1 MIFKKIR
8 KGYADWRN
16 FLCSTPARDYVFQK
30 DAYEDQID
38 RAAKNIRNTDC
49 VIIGAG
55 AGASTA
61 AGIQYGGKRFTDNFA
76 EFIKKYGEHYM
87 TDMYAAGFYPYP
99 SEEAKWGYWSK
110 HALMNRFDPPAL
122 PLYTELYDIVKNKEY
137 FVLTTN
143 VDHQF
148 YKAGFDEKR
157 IFATQGDYGKIQCQ
171 KACHPKTYDAKDLFR
186 KMDKARRDCLI
197 PSELVPKCPVCG
209 GNMAM
214 NLRCDNYFVED
225 EAWHEAADRYA
236 GFLEQHKDKK
246 VVLLE
251 LGVGF
256 NTPIIIRFPFE
267 KMVRENS
274 SYSLIRLNMDEAV
287 VPESFGKRAIGIGGD
302 MAKAIT
308 DIRGAGIMTQD
319 ERREYLIQYLLKEE
333 IPFGRQNIPTDK
345 QEQENLLRSLM
356 NVRPPRPISNDFL
369 KIQDEYLTERNI
381 ERGITDIDTLAPVK
395 SDSRL
400 YIWQGDITTLKCDAI
415 VNACNSQMLGCF
427 SPMHAC
433 IDNFIHTYAGMEL
446 RLKMHEIMTKQ
457 GHEEETGKAKITSG
471 YNLPTKYILHTVGPI
486 IQWKVTKE
494 DEDLLASC
502 YTECL
507 KLAADT
513 GVESIAFCC
522 LSTGVFRFPQ
532 QRAAEI
538 ATNTVKQ
545 YLNKDSRIKK
555 VIFNVFKDEDLK
567 IYSGLL

>member
-8 KGYADWRN
+8 KGHADWRN

-76 EFIKKYGEHYM
+76 EFIKKYGEYYM

-236 GFLEQHKDKK
+236 GFLEQNKDKK

-274 SYSLIRLNMDEAV
+274 SYSLIRMNMDEAV

-319 ERREYLIQYLLKEE
+319 ERREYLIQYLLKEK

-345 QEQENLLRSLM
+345 QGQENLLRSLM

-433 IDNFIHTYAGMEL
+433 IDNFIHTYAGMEF
-446 RLKMHEIMTKQ
+446 RLKMHEIMAKQ

>member
-8 KGYADWRN
+8 KGHADWRN

-30 DAYEDQID
+30 EAYEDQSSK
-38 RAAKNIRNTDC
+38 AAKNIRNTDC

-76 EFIKKYGEHYM
+76 EFIKKYGEYYM

-171 KACHPKTYDAKDLFR
+171 KACHSKTYDAKDLFR

-319 ERREYLIQYLLKEE
+319 ERREYLIQYLLKEK

-345 QEQENLLRSLM
+345 QGQENLLRSLM

-381 ERGITDIDTLAPVK
+381 ERGITDVDTLAPVK

-446 RLKMHEIMTKQ
+446 RLKMHEIMAKQ

>member
-8 KGYADWRN
+8 KGHADWRN

-30 DAYEDQID
+30 EAYEDQSSK
-38 RAAKNIRNTDC
+38 AAENIRNADC

-76 EFIKKYGEHYM
+76 EFIKKYGGHYM

-236 GFLEQHKDKK
+236 GFLEQNKDKK

-274 SYSLIRLNMDEAV
+274 SYSLIRMNMDEAV

-319 ERREYLIQYLLKEE
+319 ERREYLIQYLLKEK

-345 QEQENLLRSLM
+345 QGQENLLRSLM

-446 RLKMHEIMTKQ
+446 RLKMHEIMAKQ

-494 DEDLLASC
+494 DEALLASC

>member
-8 KGYADWRN
+8 KGHADWRN

-38 RAAKNIRNTDC
+38 RAAENIRNADC

-76 EFIKKYGEHYM
+76 EFIKKYGGHYM

-236 GFLEQHKDKK
+236 GFLEQNKDKK

-302 MAKAIT
+302 MSKAIT

-319 ERREYLIQYLLKEE
+319 ERREYLIQYLLKEK

-345 QEQENLLRSLM
+345 QGQENLLRSLM

-446 RLKMHEIMTKQ
+446 RLKMHEIMAKQ

>member
-8 KGYADWRN
+8 KGHADWRN
-16 FLCSTPARDYVFQK
+16 FLCSTPAMDYVFQK

-38 RAAKNIRNTDC
+38 RAAENIRNADC

-76 EFIKKYGEHYM
+76 EFIKKYGGHYM

-236 GFLEQHKDKK
+236 GFLEQNKDKK

-274 SYSLIRLNMDEAV
+274 SYSLIRMNMDEAV

-302 MAKAIT
+302 MAKPIT

-319 ERREYLIQYLLKEE
+319 ERREYLIQYLLKEK

-345 QEQENLLRSLM
+345 QGQENLLRSLM

-381 ERGITDIDTLAPVK
+381 ERGITDVDTLAPVK
-395 SDSRL
+395 SDLRL

-446 RLKMHEIMTKQ
+446 RLKMHEIMAKQ

>member
-8 KGYADWRN
+8 KGHADWRN

-38 RAAKNIRNTDC
+38 RAAENIRNADC

-76 EFIKKYGEHYM
+76 EFIKKYGEYYM

-225 EAWHEAADRYA
+225 EAWNEAADRYA
-236 GFLEQHKDKK
+236 GFLEQNKDKK

-287 VPESFGKRAIGIGGD
+287 VPESFGERAIGIGGD

-345 QEQENLLRSLM
+345 QGQENLLRSLM

-369 KIQDEYLTERNI
+369 KIQDEYLAERNI
-381 ERGITDIDTLAPVK
+381 ERGITDAAALAPVR

-433 IDNFIHTYAGMEL
+433 IDNFIHTYAGIEL

-471 YNLPTKYILHTVGPI
+471 YNLPAKYILHTVGPI

>member
-8 KGYADWRN
+8 KGHVDWRN

-30 DAYEDQID
+30 EAYENQIS
-38 RAAKNIRNTDC
+38 RAAENIRNADC

-76 EFIKKYGEHYM
+76 EFIKKYGEYYM

-122 PLYTELYDIVKNKEY
+122 PLYTKLYDIVKNKEY

-148 YKAGFDEKR
+148 YKAGFDKKR

-236 GFLEQHKDKK
+236 GFLEQNKDKK

-287 VPESFGKRAIGIGGD
+287 VPESFGERAIGIGGD

-333 IPFGRQNIPTDK
+333 IRFGRQHIPADK
-345 QEQENLLRSLM
+345 EEQENLLRSLM
-356 NVRPPRPISNDFL
+356 NVRPPRPVSGDFL
-369 KIQDEYLTERNI
+369 KIQDEYLMERNI
-381 ERGITDIDTLAPVK
+381 ERGITDVDTLAPVK

-433 IDNFIHTYAGMEL
+433 IDNFIHTYAGVEL

-471 YNLPTKYILHTVGPI
+471 YNLPAKYVLHTVGPI
-486 IQWKVTKE
+486 IQWKVTRE
-494 DEDLLASC
+494 DETLLASC

-538 ATNTVKQ
+538 ATNAVKQ
-545 YLNKDSRIKK
+545 YLDKDSRIKK

-567 IYSGLL
+567 IYNGLL

>member
-8 KGYADWRN
+8 KGHADWRN

-76 EFIKKYGEHYM
+76 EFIKKYGEYYM

-236 GFLEQHKDKK
+236 GFLEQNKDKK

-287 VPESFGKRAIGIGGD
+287 VPESFGERAIGIGGD

-319 ERREYLIQYLLKEE
+319 ERREYLIQYLLKEK

-345 QEQENLLRSLM
+345 QGQENLLRSLM

-381 ERGITDIDTLAPVK
+381 ERGIKDVDTLAPVK

-400 YIWQGDITTLKCDAI
+400 YIWQGNITTLKCDAI

-446 RLKMHEIMTKQ
+446 RLKMHEIMAKQ

>member
-8 KGYADWRN
+8 KGHADWRN

-76 EFIKKYGEHYM
+76 EFIKKYGEYYM

-236 GFLEQHKDKK
+236 GFLEQNKDKK

-287 VPESFGKRAIGIGGD
+287 VPESFGERAIGIGGD

-345 QEQENLLRSLM
+345 QGQENLLRSLM
-356 NVRPPRPISNDFL
+356 NVRPPRPIGNDFL

-381 ERGITDIDTLAPVK
+381 ERGITDVDTLAPVK

-446 RLKMHEIMTKQ
+446 RLKMHEIMAKQ

>member
-8 KGYADWRN
+8 KGHADWRN

-236 GFLEQHKDKK
+236 GFLEQNKDKK

-274 SYSLIRLNMDEAV
+274 SYSLIRMNMDEAV

-319 ERREYLIQYLLKEE
+319 ERREYLIQYLLKEK

-345 QEQENLLRSLM
+345 QGQENLLRSLM

-446 RLKMHEIMTKQ
+446 RLKMHEIMAKQ

-545 YLNKDSRIKK
+545 YLDKDSRIKK

>member
-8 KGYADWRN
+8 KGHADWRN

-38 RAAKNIRNTDC
+38 RAAKNIRKTDC

-76 EFIKKYGEHYM
+76 EFIKKYGEYYM

-122 PLYTELYDIVKNKEY
+122 PLYTELYDLVKNKEY

-236 GFLEQHKDKK
+236 GFLEQNKDKK

-274 SYSLIRLNMDEAV
+274 SYSLIRMNMDEAV

-302 MAKAIT
+302 MAKPIT

-319 ERREYLIQYLLKEE
+319 ERREYLIQYLLKEK

-345 QEQENLLRSLM
+345 QGQENLLRSLM

-446 RLKMHEIMTKQ
+446 RLKMHEIMAKQ

>member
-8 KGYADWRN
+8 KGHADWRN

-76 EFIKKYGEHYM
+76 EFIKKYGEYYM

-287 VPESFGKRAIGIGGD
+287 VPESFGERAIGIGGD

-319 ERREYLIQYLLKEE
+319 ERREYLIQYLLKEK

-345 QEQENLLRSLM
+345 QGQENLLRSLM

-381 ERGITDIDTLAPVK
+381 ERGITDVDTLAPVK

-446 RLKMHEIMTKQ
+446 RLKMHEIMAKQ

>member
-8 KGYADWRN
+8 KGHADWRN

-76 EFIKKYGEHYM
+76 EFIKKYGEYYM

-122 PLYTELYDIVKNKEY
+122 PLYTELYDLVKNKEY

-171 KACHPKTYDAKDLFR
+171 KACHSKTYDAKDLFR

-251 LGVGF
+251 FGVGF

-287 VPESFGKRAIGIGGD
+287 VPESFGERAIGIGGD

-345 QEQENLLRSLM
+345 QGQENLLRSLM

-381 ERGITDIDTLAPVK
+381 EHGITDVDTLAPVK

-446 RLKMHEIMTKQ
+446 RLKMHEIMAKQ

-494 DEDLLASC
+494 DEDLLANC

-522 LSTGVFRFPQ
+522 LSTGVFCFPQ

>member
-8 KGYADWRN
+8 KGHADWRN
-16 FLCSTPARDYVFQK
+16 FLCNTPARDYVFQK

-38 RAAKNIRNTDC
+38 RAVENIRNADC

-236 GFLEQHKDKK
+236 GFLEQNKDKK

-274 SYSLIRLNMDEAV
+274 SYSLIRMNMDEAV
-287 VPESFGKRAIGIGGD
+287 VPESFGERAIGIGGD

-319 ERREYLIQYLLKEE
+319 ERREYLIQYLLKEK

-345 QEQENLLRSLM
+345 QGQENLLRSLM

-446 RLKMHEIMTKQ
+446 RLKMHEIMAKQ

>member
-8 KGYADWRN
+8 KGHADWRN

-76 EFIKKYGEHYM
+76 EFIKKYGEYYM

-122 PLYTELYDIVKNKEY
+122 PLYTELYDLVKNKEY

-171 KACHPKTYDAKDLFR
+171 KACHSKTYDAKDLFR

-287 VPESFGKRAIGIGGD
+287 VPESFGERAIGIGGD

-319 ERREYLIQYLLKEE
+319 ERREYLIQYLLKEK

-345 QEQENLLRSLM
+345 QGQENLLRSLM

-381 ERGITDIDTLAPVK
+381 ERGITDVDTLAPVK

-400 YIWQGDITTLKCDAI
+400 YIWQGNITTLKCDAI

-446 RLKMHEIMTKQ
+446 RLKMHEIMAKQ

-538 ATNTVKQ
+538 ATSTVKQ

>member
-8 KGYADWRN
+8 KGHADWRN

-76 EFIKKYGEHYM
+76 EFIKKYGEYYM

-122 PLYTELYDIVKNKEY
+122 PLYTELYDLVKNKEY

-171 KACHPKTYDAKDLFR
+171 KACHSKTYDAKDLFR

-236 GFLEQHKDKK
+236 GFLEQNKDKK

-287 VPESFGKRAIGIGGD
+287 VPESFGERAIGIGGD

-345 QEQENLLRSLM
+345 QGQENLLRSLM

-381 ERGITDIDTLAPVK
+381 ERGITDVDTLAPVK

-400 YIWQGDITTLKCDAI
+400 YIWQGNITTLKCDAI

-446 RLKMHEIMTKQ
+446 RLKMHEIMAKQ